1 MTRRESVL
9 AALRRQEP
17 DCVPFEIGGFNRE
30 GYRRFRQVA
39 GGMDPDEYFGV
50 ETLTGSVF
58 GRDTRFDIAE
68 RFLPH
73 HELDSE
79 RYCQSLPEDPEEGLF
94 TLNEWG
100 TAFAVGSDSAYD
112 LFVAPS
118 ALMEATT
125 VEEMRQ
131 FPRPDFGEDYR
142 YEGIDREVAQMQ
154 ARDLVVLASVTCTLF
169 ERTWQLRGFEE
180 LLTDFAMRPELAHF
194 LLEQEMETALVRAV
208 RLAEAGVDV
217 LYLGDDVGMQD
228 RLIVSPSVWR
238 EFLGE
243 RMRTIIDAARRARPD
258 LLVMYHSDGDV
269 SPLVPDLIDIGVDI
283 LNPVQPECMDPA
295 HMKREYGQD
304 LAFWGTFGIQHTL
317 PFGTPEEVEA
327 EVRERIRTVG
337 QGGGLFLAPTHSIA
351 PEVPHENIIA
361 FVKAA
366 KEYGSQGRAA

>member
-17 DCVPFEIGGFNRE
+17 DSVPFEIGGFNRE
-30 GYRRFRQVA
+30 GYRRFRLVA
-39 GGMDPDEYFGV
+39 GGADPDEYFGV

-58 GRDTRFDIAE
+58 GRDTRFDIGE

-73 HELDSE
+73 HELDPE
-79 RYCQSLPEDPEEGLF
+79 LYRPSLPEDPEEGLF

-100 TAFAVGSDSAYD
+100 TAFVVGSDSAYD
-112 LFVAPS
+112 LFVAPGT
-118 ALMEATT
+118 LLKATT

-131 FPRPDFGEDYR
+131 FPRPDFGEEYR
-142 YEGIDREVAQMQ
+142 YAGIDREVAEMK

-180 LLTDFAMRPELAHF
+180 LLTDFALHPELAHF

-228 RLIVSPSVWR
+228 RLILSPSVWR
-238 EFLGE
+238 EFLGG
-243 RMRTIIDAARRARPD
+243 RMKTIIEAARQVRSD

-295 HMKREYGQD
+295 QIKREYGQD

-317 PFGTPEEVEA
+317 PFGTPAEVDA

-337 QGGGLFLAPTHSIA
+337 KGGGLFLAPTHSIA
-351 PEVPHENIIA
+351 PEVPHENIFA

-366 KEYGSQGRAA
+366 KEYGGHEQAA